1 VLRLLRVIVIA
12 GRKKS
17 GKTRVIE
24 GLVKELINRG
34 YRVGTV
40 KHVPKQGFTLDQS
53 GTDTWRHAQAGSK
66 TVVCISPDEVATLE
80 KRKLGLGEI
89 LLSLRDLDFVILEG
103 FGSVENLV
111 KIMVARNEDE
121 ASELDDDFTVGFMGQ
136 GVGEKTVLEPDD
148 FKAIADL
155 VEQKAL
161 PPTAGLDCGDCG
173 YGTCKEFVLA
183 ALAGKAPKNGCR
195 PLFGRVLLTVDGRRV
210 PLKIFMQDLIAG
222 TIAGMLTSLKGAKG
236 EEIKIEVIRH
246 ER

>member
-1 VLRLLRVIVIA
+1 MSRLLRIILIT
-12 GRKKS
+12 GHKKS
-17 GKTRVIE
+17 GKTKVIE
-24 GLVKELINRG
+24 GLIKELINRS

-66 TVVCISPDEVATLE
+66 TIVCVSPEEVATLE
-80 KRKLGLGEI
+80 KRKPDLGGI

-103 FGSVENLV
+103 FGSVKNLV
-111 KIMVARNEDE
+111 KITVARNENE
-121 ASELDDDFTVGFMGQ
+121 ASELDDDFTVGFIGQ
-136 GVGEKTVLEPDD
+136 GVGAKEVLDPDN
-148 FKAIADL
+148 FRAIADL

-173 YGTCKEFVLA
+173 YRTCREFFLA
-183 ALAGKAPKNGCR
+183 ALAEKAPKNGCR
-195 PLFGRVLLTVDGRRV
+195 PLFGRVLLTVDSRRI
-210 PLKIFMQDLIAG
+210 PLNVFMQNLIAG

>member
-1 VLRLLRVIVIA
+1 MLRVIAIT

-17 GKTRVIE
+17 GKTKVIE
-24 GLVKELINRG
+24 GLIKELINRG

-80 KRKLGLGEI
+80 KRKPDLEEI
-89 LLSLRDLDFVILEG
+89 LLSLRDLDFVILES
-103 FGSVENLV
+103 FGSVENLM
-111 KIMVARNEDE
+111 KIVVARNEGE
-121 ASELDDDFTVGFMGQ
+121 ASELDDDFTVGFIGK
-136 GVGEKTVLEPDD
+136 GVGGKSVLDPDD

-155 VEQKAL
+155 IEQKAL
-161 PPTAGLDCGDCG
+161 PPTAGLDCGDCD

-195 PLFGRVLLTVDGRRV
+195 PLFGRVLLMVDGRRV

-222 TIAGMLTSLKGAKG
+222 TIVGMLTSLKGAKG